1 MNHVINLKKQYDK
14 VAILDMDIANPYF
27 RSRERQEFLEDM
39 GITIH
44 FNSFGYDITE
54 DLPAISACMKAPL
67 ENKDYMVV
75 ADVGGD
81 NAGAR
86 VLNQFKKYFVDESDC
101 EMLIVVNAN
110 RPETDTLEGALYHIQ
125 TIQAETGLKVKGLR
139 YGASGYTEQY
149 LKGGE
154 VTVAYSPED
163 TGRVWLLENGNYHPF
178 DLIESRFRG
187 KDFSQAESL
196 KTECGEMIRDAC
208 KENQQAKIDL
218 AGHIESIA
226 RRAKKTEDTRIKDIR
241 KTRQREQR
249 KRHVDVVKEGVGN
262 V

>member
-1 MNHVINLKKQYDK
+1 MKRITLIVGHYGSGKTEFSVNHVINLKKQFDK

-39 GITIH
+39 DIAVH

-110 RPETDTLEGALYHIQ
+110 RPETDTVEGALYHIQ
-125 TIQAETGLKVKGLR
+125 TIQAETGLKVKGLINN
-139 YGASGYTEQY
+139 TH
-149 LKGGE
+149 
-154 VTVAYSPED
+154 
-163 TGRVWLLENGNYHPF
+163 LLRETKV
-178 DLIESRFRG
+178 IEY
-187 KDFSQAESL
+187 
-196 KTECGEMIRDAC
+196 
-208 KENQQAKIDL
+208 AK
-218 AGHIESIA
+218 
-226 RRAKKTEDTRIKDIR
+226 
-241 KTRQREQR
+241 
-249 KRHVDVVKEGVGN
+249 
-262 V
+262 

>member
-1 MNHVINLKKQYDK
+1 MALKRITLIVGHYGSGKTEFSVNHVINLKKQYDK

-44 FNSFGYDITE
+44 FNS
-54 DLPAISACMKAPL
+54 
-67 ENKDYMVV
+67 MVV

-125 TIQAETGLKVKGLR
+125 TIQAETGLKVKGLISNTHLLR
-139 YGASGYTEQY
+139 ETKVEDI
-149 LKGGE
+149 LKGYQLCRDISRETGIPITYTTCVE
-154 VTVAYSPED
+154 KLVPELEKAKAEQGLD
-163 TGRVWLLENGNYHPF
+163 DMVIYPIKLYMRPTWL
-178 DLIESRFRG
+178 D
-187 KDFSQAESL
+187 
-196 KTECGEMIRDAC
+196 
-208 KENQQAKIDL
+208 
-218 AGHIESIA
+218 
-226 RRAKKTEDTRIKDIR
+226 R
-241 KTRQREQR
+241 K
-249 KRHVDVVKEGVGN
+249 
-262 V
+262 

>member
-1 MNHVINLKKQYDK
+1 MKRITLIVGHYGSGKTEFSVNHVINLKKQYDK

-39 GITIH
+39 GIAIH

-110 RPETDTLEGALYHIQ
+110 RPETANLEGALYHIR
-125 TIQAETGLKVKGLR
+125 TIEAETARNEGEGYFGGLSALPGYLPGDGYSHHLHHLCGKAGAGAEKGQGRARPGRHGDLPHQAL
-139 YGASGYTEQY
+139 YA
-149 LKGGE
+149 
-154 VTVAYSPED
+154 AY
-163 TGRVWLLENGNYHPF
+163 
-178 DLIESRFRG
+178 
-187 KDFSQAESL
+187 
-196 KTECGEMIRDAC
+196 
-208 KENQQAKIDL
+208 L
-218 AGHIESIA
+218 AG
-226 RRAKKTEDTRIKDIR
+226 
-241 KTRQREQR
+241 
-249 KRHVDVVKEGVGN
+249 
-262 V
+262 

>member
-44 FNSFGYDITE
+44 FNSFGYEITE

-125 TIQAETGLKVKGLR
+125 TIQAETGLKLYCLLSHTHLLR
-139 YGASGYTEQY
+139 ATKAEYILYVYQ
-149 LKGGE
+149 LCL
-154 VTVAYSPED
+154 D
-163 TGRVWLLENGNYHPF
+163 
-178 DLIESRFRG
+178 ISR
-187 KDFSQAESL
+187 
-196 KTECGEMIRDAC
+196 
-208 KENQQAKIDL
+208 
-218 AGHIESIA
+218 
-226 RRAKKTEDTRIKDIR
+226 
-241 KTRQREQR
+241 
-249 KRHVDVVKEGVGN
+249 
-262 V
+262 

>member
-1 MNHVINLKKQYDK
+1 
-14 VAILDMDIANPYF
+14 
-27 RSRERQEFLEDM
+27 M

-125 TIQAETGLKVKGLR
+125 TIQAETGLKVKGLISNTHLLR
-139 YGASGYTEQY
+139 ETKVEDI
-149 LKGGE
+149 LKGYQLCRDISRETGIPITYTTCVE
-154 VTVAYSPED
+154 KLVPELEKAKAEQGLD
-163 TGRVWLLENGNYHPF
+163 DMVIYPIKLYMRPTWL
-178 DLIESRFRG
+178 D
-187 KDFSQAESL
+187 
-196 KTECGEMIRDAC
+196 
-208 KENQQAKIDL
+208 
-218 AGHIESIA
+218 
-226 RRAKKTEDTRIKDIR
+226 R
-241 KTRQREQR
+241 K
-249 KRHVDVVKEGVGN
+249 
-262 V
+262 